1 MTSHETRPQSQTAA
15 SETAAA
21 AATPAKRNPKR
32 EAAVKAGFIL
42 ALALCATPYVSAP
55 IALVG
60 GFLFTLFFGHP
71 FAKLNHKA
79 TNILL
84 KASVVGL
91 GFGMNVHSAL
101 QVGRE
106 GLGLT
111 IGSITLVLTLG
122 YFVGGWLKMPRKS
135 SHLVASGTAICGGSA
150 IAAVAPAVNASEKE
164 MSVSLGVVF
173 LLNAIALVLFPF
185 VGHLLGLSQH
195 QFGLWSA
202 IAIHDTSSVVGAASA
217 YGDEALQVATTVKL
231 ARALWIIPVSLLS
244 AILFRS
250 KGKKI
255 SIPWFIFY
263 FILAMLANSYI
274 PFVSTFGPAVTSISK
289 TALVV
294 TLFLIGAGLSVE
306 KIRSVGWKPLILG
319 IILWVVVSVL
329 SLLVI
334 VNS

>member
-1 MTSHETRPQSQTAA
+1 MEQAQTQTIERPVNSKKTV
-15 SETAAA
+15 
-21 AATPAKRNPKR
+21 
-32 EAAVKAGFIL
+32 AVKAGFII
-42 ALALCATPYVSAP
+42 AIVLCATPYVSAP

-71 FAKLNHKA
+71 FEKLNHKA
-79 TNILL
+79 TNLLL

-91 GFGMNVHSAL
+91 GFGMNLDSAL
-101 QVGRE
+101 AAGRD
-106 GLGLT
+106 GFWLT
-111 IGSITLVLTLG
+111 VCSITLVLTLG
-122 YFVGGWLKMPRKS
+122 YFIGKRLGMPRRT

-173 LLNAIALVLFPF
+173 LLNAIALVVFPF
-185 VGHLLGLSQH
+185 IGHLLGLTQH

-217 YGDEALQVATTVKL
+217 YGDEALMVATTVKL
-231 ARALWIIPVSLLS
+231 ARALWIIPISLLS
-244 AILFRS
+244 AVLFKS
-250 KGKKI
+250 SGKKI
-255 SIPWFIFY
+255 SIPWFIFF
-263 FILAMLANSYI
+263 FILAMLANTYL
-274 PFVSTFGPAVTSISK
+274 PFVSTFGPAINSISK

-306 KIRSVGWKPLILG
+306 KIKSVGWKPLILG

-329 SLLVI
+329 SLIVI
-334 VNS
+334 VNIG

>member
-1 MTSHETRPQSQTAA
+1 MKLTNKTMEQAQTQTIERPVNSKKTV
-15 SETAAA
+15 
-21 AATPAKRNPKR
+21 
-32 EAAVKAGFIL
+32 AVKAGFII
-42 ALALCATPYVSAP
+42 AIVLCATPYVSAP

-71 FAKLNHKA
+71 FEKLNHKA
-79 TNILL
+79 TNLLL

-91 GFGMNVHSAL
+91 GFGMNLDSAL
-101 QVGRE
+101 AAGRD
-106 GLGLT
+106 GFWLT
-111 IGSITLVLTLG
+111 VCSITLVLTLG
-122 YFVGGWLKMPRKS
+122 YFIGKRLGMPRRT

-173 LLNAIALVLFPF
+173 LLNAIALVVFPF
-185 VGHLLGLSQH
+185 IGHLLGLTQH

-217 YGDEALQVATTVKL
+217 YGDEALMVATTVKL
-231 ARALWIIPVSLLS
+231 ARALWIIPISLLS
-244 AILFRS
+244 AVLFKS
-250 KGKKI
+250 SGKKI
-255 SIPWFIFY
+255 SIPWFIFF
-263 FILAMLANSYI
+263 FILAMLANTYL
-274 PFVSTFGPAVTSISK
+274 PFVSTFGPAINSISK

-306 KIRSVGWKPLILG
+306 KIKSVGWKPLILG

-329 SLLVI
+329 SLIVI
-334 VNS
+334 VNIG

>member
-1 MTSHETRPQSQTAA
+1 MEQTQTQTIERPVNSKKTVAI
-15 SETAAA
+15 
-21 AATPAKRNPKR
+21 
-32 EAAVKAGFIL
+32 KAGFIL
-42 ALALCATPYVSAP
+42 AIVLCATPYVSAP

-71 FAKLNHKA
+71 FEKLNHKA
-79 TNILL
+79 TNLLL

-91 GFGMNVHSAL
+91 GFGMNLDSAL
-101 QVGRE
+101 AAGRD
-106 GLGLT
+106 GFWLT
-111 IGSITLVLTLG
+111 VCSITLVLTLG
-122 YFVGGWLKMPRKS
+122 YFIGKRLGMPRRT

-173 LLNAIALVLFPF
+173 LLNAIALVVFPF
-185 VGHLLGLSQH
+185 IGHLLGLTQH

-217 YGDEALQVATTVKL
+217 YGDEALMVATTVKL
-231 ARALWIIPVSLLS
+231 ARALWIIPISLLS
-244 AILFRS
+244 AVLFKS
-250 KGKKI
+250 SGKKI
-255 SIPWFIFY
+255 SIPWFIFF
-263 FILAMLANSYI
+263 FILAMLANTYL
-274 PFVSTFGPAVTSISK
+274 PFVSTFGPAINSISK

-306 KIRSVGWKPLILG
+306 KIKSVGWKPLILG

-329 SLLVI
+329 SLIAI
-334 VNS
+334 VNIG

>member
-1 MTSHETRPQSQTAA
+1 M
-15 SETAAA
+15 
-21 AATPAKRNPKR
+21 
-32 EAAVKAGFIL
+32 
-42 ALALCATPYVSAP
+42 
-55 IALVG
+55 
-60 GFLFTLFFGHP
+60 
-71 FAKLNHKA
+71 
-79 TNILL
+79 
-84 KASVVGL
+84 
-91 GFGMNVHSAL
+91 
-101 QVGRE
+101 
-106 GLGLT
+106 
-111 IGSITLVLTLG
+111 
-122 YFVGGWLKMPRKS
+122 
-135 SHLVASGTAICGGSA
+135 
-150 IAAVAPAVNASEKE
+150 
-164 MSVSLGVVF
+164 
-173 LLNAIALVLFPF
+173 
-185 VGHLLGLSQH
+185 
-195 QFGLWSA
+195 
-202 IAIHDTSSVVGAASA
+202 
-217 YGDEALQVATTVKL
+217 
-231 ARALWIIPVSLLS
+231 SLLS

>member
-1 MTSHETRPQSQTAA
+1 MEQAQTQTIERPVNSKKTV
-15 SETAAA
+15 
-21 AATPAKRNPKR
+21 
-32 EAAVKAGFIL
+32 AVKAGFII
-42 ALALCATPYVSAP
+42 AIVLCATPYVSAP

-71 FAKLNHKA
+71 FEKLNHKA
-79 TNILL
+79 TNLLL

-91 GFGMNVHSAL
+91 GFGMNLDSAL
-101 QVGRE
+101 AAGRD
-106 GLGLT
+106 GFWLT
-111 IGSITLVLTLG
+111 VCSITLVLTLG
-122 YFVGGWLKMPRKS
+122 YFIGKRLGMPRRT

-173 LLNAIALVLFPF
+173 LLNAIALVVFPF
-185 VGHLLGLSQH
+185 IGHLLGLTQH

-217 YGDEALQVATTVKL
+217 YGDEALMVATTVKL
-231 ARALWIIPVSLLS
+231 ARALWIIPISLLS
-244 AILFRS
+244 AVLFKS
-250 KGKKI
+250 SGKKI
-255 SIPWFIFY
+255 SIPWFIFF
-263 FILAMLANSYI
+263 FILAMLANTYL
-274 PFVSTFGPAVTSISK
+274 PFVSTFGPAINSISK

-306 KIRSVGWKPLILG
+306 KIKSVGWKPLILG

-329 SLLVI
+329 SLIAI
-334 VNS
+334 VNIG

>member
-1 MTSHETRPQSQTAA
+1 MEQTQTQTQTIERP
-15 SETAAA
+15 
-21 AATPAKRNPKR
+21 RNSKKTV
-32 EAAVKAGFIL
+32 AIKAGFIL
-42 ALALCATPYVSAP
+42 AIVLCATPYVSAP

-71 FAKLNHKA
+71 FEKLNHKA
-79 TNILL
+79 TNLLL

-91 GFGMNVHSAL
+91 GFGMNLDSAL
-101 QVGRE
+101 AAGRD
-106 GLGLT
+106 GFWLT
-111 IGSITLVLTLG
+111 VCSITLVLTLG
-122 YFVGGWLKMPRKS
+122 YFIGKRLGMPRRT

-173 LLNAIALVLFPF
+173 LLNAIALVVFPF
-185 VGHLLGLSQH
+185 IGHLLGLTQH

-217 YGDEALQVATTVKL
+217 YGDEALMVATTVKL
-231 ARALWIIPVSLLS
+231 ARALWIIPISLLS
-244 AILFRS
+244 AVLFKS
-250 KGKKI
+250 SGKKI
-255 SIPWFIFY
+255 SIPWFIFF
-263 FILAMLANSYI
+263 FILAMLANTYL
-274 PFVSTFGPAVTSISK
+274 PFVSTFGPAINSISK

-306 KIRSVGWKPLILG
+306 KIKSVGWKPLILG

-329 SLLVI
+329 SLIAI
-334 VNS
+334 VNIG

>member
-1 MTSHETRPQSQTAA
+1 MEKSKTT
-15 SETAAA
+15 
-21 AATPAKRNPKR
+21 KR
-32 EAAVKAGFIL
+32 EVFTKTGFIL
-42 ALALCATPYVSAP
+42 ALVFCATPYVSAP

-71 FAKLNHKA
+71 YAKLNHKA

-91 GFGMNVHSAL
+91 GFGMNVQSAL

-111 IGSITLVLTLG
+111 VASITTVLILG
-122 YFVGGWLKMPRKS
+122 YLVGGWLKMPRKS

-164 MSVSLGVVF
+164 ISVSLGVVF
-173 LLNAIALVLFPF
+173 LLNAVALVVFPF
-185 VGHLLGLSQH
+185 IGHLLGLSQH

-202 IAIHDTSSVVGAASA
+202 IAIHDTSSVVGAAST
-217 YGDEALQVATTVKL
+217 YGNEALEVATTVKL

-244 AILFRS
+244 AFLFKN

-255 SIPWFIFY
+255 SIPWFILF
-263 FILAMLANSYI
+263 FILAMLANSYLPGI
-274 PFVSTFGPAVTSISK
+274 STVAPAITAISK
-289 TALVV
+289 SALVV

-306 KIRSVGWKPLILG
+306 KIKSVGWKPLILG
-319 IILWVVVSVL
+319 IILWITVSIL

-334 VNS
+334 MHY